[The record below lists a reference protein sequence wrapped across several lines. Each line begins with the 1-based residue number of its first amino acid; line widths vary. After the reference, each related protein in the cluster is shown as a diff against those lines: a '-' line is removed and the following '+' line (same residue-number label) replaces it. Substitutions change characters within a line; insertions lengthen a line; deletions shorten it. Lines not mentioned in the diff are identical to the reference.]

1 MRKNELLHV
10 HGLLLGIAR
19 EFTER
24 GVVADDALDTYRELG
39 VTPMSLR
46 AARDDHAEAV
56 LELGGALAAAVDEGG
71 GGEGDGDGVERTP
84 SEGDVSDGEGS
95 GEGAVDE
102 SGRVTTE
109 SS

>member
-56 LELGGALAAAVDEGG
+56 LELGGALAAAVDN
-71 GGEGDGDGVERTP
+71 GDGDEVERTP
-84 SEGDVSDGEGS
+84 SEGGVSDGEEPDGD
-95 GEGAVDE
+95 AVDE

>member
-24 GVVADDALDTYRELG
+24 DVVADDALDTYRELG

-56 LELGGALAAAVDEGG
+56 LELGGALAAAVDD
-71 GGEGDGDGVERTP
+71 GDGDEAERTP
-84 SEGDVSDGEGS
+84 SEGGVSDGEGS
-95 GEGAVDE
+95 DEETVDE